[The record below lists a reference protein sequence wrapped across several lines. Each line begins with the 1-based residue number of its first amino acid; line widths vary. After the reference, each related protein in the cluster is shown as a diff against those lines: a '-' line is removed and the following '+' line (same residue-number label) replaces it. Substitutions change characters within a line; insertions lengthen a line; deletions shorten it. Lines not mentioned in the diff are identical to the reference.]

1 MSSADDV
8 RYDSRTNSSIARRS
22 STPTAMTRRDPARPP
37 ITAGQ
42 RDRPDFWHPTR
53 SGRPGHSARRS
64 LKCAATLPKS
74 APLLQVRN
82 RTRGAMRPSCSSPGP
97 TAYVATCVMKTV
109 TLWAAALRRAAIR
122 LTALAAVIGCV
133 RINHT
138 TNATNRN
145 PTSLLT
151 AHHRSAP
158 VEGSVDAY
166 LYRADR
172 ARTGSRRYLILMA

>member
-1 MSSADDV
+1 MA
-8 RYDSRTNSSIARRS
+8 
-22 STPTAMTRRDPARPP
+22 
-37 ITAGQ
+37 
-42 RDRPDFWHPTR
+42 W
-53 SGRPGHSARRS
+53 
-64 LKCAATLPKS
+64 
-74 APLLQVRN
+74 APLLQVRS

-109 TLWAAALRRAAIR
+109 TLWAAALRKATIP

-145 PTSLLT
+145 PTSLFT
-151 AHHRSAP
+151 AHHRSVP
-158 VEGSVDAY
+158 VEGSVDVHPDGT
-166 LYRADR
+166 DR